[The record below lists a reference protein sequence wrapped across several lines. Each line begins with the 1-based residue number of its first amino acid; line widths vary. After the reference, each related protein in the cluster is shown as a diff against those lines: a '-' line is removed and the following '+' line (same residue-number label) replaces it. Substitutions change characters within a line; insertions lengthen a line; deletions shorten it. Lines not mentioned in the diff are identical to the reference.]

1 MPLPEL
7 LESLER
13 DAREEAER
21 LDAESRAQAES
32 ILARARTRAEE
43 LAEEWVREADAEVEA
58 DAERTRARARL
69 HRDATLRAAREDAVQ
84 EALAEVRSQLEG
96 MRGREDWDRLLRALA
111 EEGRTLL
118 PAAESLV
125 VDPRDAAAAQPLAAE
140 WGVQLETS
148 YSGWGGVVLADGRG
162 RAVRNTLEERFANV
176 TDRAR
181 MIVVAG
187 LERED
192 GG

>member
-1 MPLPEL
+1 MPLPQL

-21 LDAESRAQAES
+21 LDADSRAQAQA
-32 ILARARTRAEE
+32 ILEQARARAAE
-43 LAEEWVREADAEVEA
+43 LAEEPVREAEAEVEA
-58 DAERTRARARL
+58 NGERTRAQARL
-69 HRDATLRAAREDAVQ
+69 GRAATLRAAQEDAVQ
-84 EALAEVRSQLEG
+84 AALAEVRSQLEG

-140 WGVQLETS
+140 WGVRLETS
-148 YSGWGGVVLADGRG
+148 YSGWGGVVLADGYG
-162 RAVRNTLEERFANV
+162 RAVRNTLEERLANV

-181 MIVVAG
+181 MIVVSG
-187 LERED
+187 LGRED